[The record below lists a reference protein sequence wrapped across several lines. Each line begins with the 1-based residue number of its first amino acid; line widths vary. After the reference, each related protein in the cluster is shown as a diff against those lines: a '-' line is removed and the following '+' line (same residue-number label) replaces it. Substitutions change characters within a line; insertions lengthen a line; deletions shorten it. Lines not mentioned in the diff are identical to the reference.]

1 MKRQMLLAAFVSA
14 GLLVGCGA
22 PMDEASAE
30 ARPVEQGPAAEVTG
44 KAEQEIV
51 GGAYAYQNQFPYQ
64 VRILVDGNTYCGG
77 SLIKPNWVLTAGHC
91 VDGIDPARMSVVAGD
106 HTILSYESTE
116 QTQTVYGYAKYPYFQ
131 YVGGA
136 PVYDV
141 AVVLLNGSFTLNGA
155 VQTIALPT
163 GPAPQVAMT
172 ASGWGWPW
180 GSAYGAS
187 NQLKYA
193 SLPVNPVSACNGWL
207 ARNLYAGLELCVGYS
222 NGISGGCH
230 GDSGGPLAYG
240 GQLFG
245 VVSWGRGTTCDSY
258 TAFTD
263 VYSFVPWIQS
273 YTGP

>member
-1 MKRQMLLAAFVSA
+1 MKQRMLLAALVSA
-14 GLLVGCGA
+14 SLITGCGE
-22 PMDEASAE
+22 PTDEVPTEQQPAVE
-30 ARPVEQGPAAEVTG
+30 ATG
-44 KAEQEIV
+44 QTEQEII

-64 VRILVDGNTYCGG
+64 VRILVDGGTWCGG

-91 VDGIDPARMSVVAGD
+91 VDGIDPSRITVVAGD
-106 HTILSYESTE
+106 HTISGYESTE
-116 QTQTVYGYAKYPYFQ
+116 QTQTVYGHAKHPYFQ
-131 YVGGA
+131 YISGA

-141 AVVLLNGSFTLNGA
+141 AVILLNGSFWLNGA

-163 GPAPQVAMT
+163 GPAPLTAMT

-180 GSAYGAS
+180 GGAYSAS

-193 SLPVNPVSACNGWL
+193 NLPVNSVSACDGWL

-222 NGISGGCH
+222 NGIEGGCH

-240 GQLFG
+240 GRVYG
-245 VVSWGRGTTCDSY
+245 VVSWGRGVSCDSY
-258 TAFTD
+258 TAFAD
-263 VYSFVPWIQS
+263 VSSHVSWIQS